1 MDLLF
6 GKKENNSVAEV
17 AAVAEIF
24 RHFRQKRHFRHI
36 VFDSLHSLEY
46 QLNAYWV
53 DKQKVGYRSAT
64 DSPTM

>member
-17 AAVAEIF
+17 AAVAEIL

-36 VFDSLHSLEY
+36 VFDLISSSEHQRNVY
-46 QLNAYWV
+46 RV
-53 DKQKVGYRSAT
+53 DKR
-64 DSPTM
+64 